1 MFLLA
6 ELLDSVTIVPDC
18 EEQPFVSDDGLQDA
32 FDSLNM
38 ENDKAHQSQAADMT
52 SPSHER
58 NRSFSSTFF
67 HEHLSHAQVS
77 DDSVTSKDPS
87 NQEPFDFLLDS
98 EDDDSRFFSIKSWK
112 DAAGLKKYLDEA
124 VKSKCYQHNQITRY
138 GVSASVIACFMSK
151 FSHSDDLNDE
161 TADHSSLTE
170 LNFCTFYARASHVD
184 LLDFELNLS
193 RHLDLAG
200 LVARCDGD
208 SELAL
213 EVLDNFFR
221 QGLDRCDSLMRA
233 ARIGADVRDV
243 RRSLI
248 FDAEFLWG
256 SALNVGAWRV
266 VHAAEGMIAKLVSQC
281 CTADSQGEKTV
292 ADKDTPS
299 HHFWTGEEIVEE
311 LGFAFFTAKCL
322 WDARSLEVQGG
333 RAYAAEINGHSVTR
347 IGRTSASDD
356 CGYLHAS
363 LSFLR
368 RYLSIHPVMEQGPVI
383 YTSAIF
389 ECESSTEV
397 NLGDSEPK
405 DSTSLTTP
413 AGSTIWQ
420 SDWDWELTANSLCAS
435 ARAEPP
441 EVQETTTRSSANAL
455 DSMAGCANALDSLAA
470 CLAPPADFTE
480 HKAVDH
486 SQLTRTF
493 FDLARSRLAVL
504 VRMYQCN
511 DPAGICVEAAKLGVE
526 AAEAGAR
533 GIREAAAAVETGF
546 PKRLEGLRALEI
558 QIDAAEA
565 IWTSCG
571 LVV

>member
-1 MFLLA
+1 
-6 ELLDSVTIVPDC
+6 
-18 EEQPFVSDDGLQDA
+18 
-32 FDSLNM
+32 
-38 ENDKAHQSQAADMT
+38 
-52 SPSHER
+52 
-58 NRSFSSTFF
+58 
-67 HEHLSHAQVS
+67 
-77 DDSVTSKDPS
+77 
-87 NQEPFDFLLDS
+87 
-98 EDDDSRFFSIKSWK
+98 
-112 DAAGLKKYLDEA
+112 
-124 VKSKCYQHNQITRY
+124 
-138 GVSASVIACFMSK
+138 
-151 FSHSDDLNDE
+151 
-161 TADHSSLTE
+161 
-170 LNFCTFYARASHVD
+170 
-184 LLDFELNLS
+184 
-193 RHLDLAG
+193 
-200 LVARCDGD
+200 
-208 SELAL
+208 
-213 EVLDNFFR
+213 
-221 QGLDRCDSLMRA
+221 
-233 ARIGADVRDV
+233 
-243 RRSLI
+243 
-248 FDAEFLWG
+248 
-256 SALNVGAWRV
+256 
-266 VHAAEGMIAKLVSQC
+266 MIAKLVSQC

-363 LSFLR
+363 LSFLVSSVPCLRNQTLSLAISRFLLHKFQLAYCCIRANVPLFPQR